1 MPLQKLT
8 TTNWGGHAP
17 SEVDSSQV
25 CVDWPSK
32 KLSLRSCGWSMDM
45 PLLKLSITKWVD
57 MPLQKLTTT
66 KWGGHA
72 PSDGEMVGVQ
82 LA

>member
-1 MPLQKLT
+1 
-8 TTNWGGHAP
+8 
-17 SEVDSSQV
+17 
-25 CVDWPSK
+25 
-32 KLSLRSCGWSMDM
+32 MDM